1 MQSLELNLFSL
12 HSKFCHFPNARLD
25 SDAKYAEI
33 GRLLPLV
40 SGVAA
45 DFSLTQQT
53 IGIASIYQD
62 NKLLLLLQIG
72 IASI

>member
-1 MQSLELNLFSL
+1 MQSLDLDLFFLSFL
-12 HSKFCHFPNARLD
+12 LLSQFCHFPNARLD

-53 IGIASIYQD
+53 IGIASI
-62 NKLLLLLQIG
+62 
-72 IASI
+72 

>member
-53 IGIASIYQD
+53 IGIDCKYLRQ
-62 NKLLLLLQIG
+62 
-72 IASI
+72 